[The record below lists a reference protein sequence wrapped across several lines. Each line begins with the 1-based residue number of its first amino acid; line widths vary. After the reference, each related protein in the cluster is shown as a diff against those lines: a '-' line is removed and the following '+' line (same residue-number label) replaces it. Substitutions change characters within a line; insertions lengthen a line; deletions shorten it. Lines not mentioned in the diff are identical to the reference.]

1 MLAGAAGV
9 LVVDQAAKAAVLAWV
24 PMGTTRPIVPG
35 VLSLSPVAN
44 SGVAFGLLPGLPPVV
59 ALLAALTLF
68 AALLYNRPGRPGS
81 RVEATGIAAMAGG
94 AAANL
99 LDRLRLGYVID
110 YLDLHVWPVF
120 NAADAAIV
128 VGAGALLVA
137 LAREGRRGDCG
148 R

>member
-1 MLAGAAGV
+1 MLAGAAAV
-9 LVVDQAAKAAVLAWV
+9 FVADQAAKAAVLAWV
-24 PMGTTRPIVPG
+24 PMGTTRPILPG

-44 SGVAFGLLPGLPPVV
+44 TGVAFGLLPGLPPVV
-59 ALLAALTLF
+59 AVLAALSLF
-68 AALLYNRPGRPGS
+68 AALLYNRSGRPGT
-81 RVEATGIAAMAGG
+81 RVWATGIALMVGG

-128 VGAGALLVA
+128 VGAGALVVA
-137 LAREGRRGDCG
+137 LAREERRADS
-148 R
+148 RR